1 MDDIPVSALIG
12 ILVFL
17 IIFSGF
23 FSGSETGLMSLNRY
37 RLRHLAD
44 NNHRGAKAAL
54 RLLTRPERLIGV
66 ILLGN
71 NLVNILAASVG
82 TLIGYRLYGEQGAV
96 ISPFVLTALIL
107 VFSEVTPKTLA
118 ALQPERYALPATYAL
133 EPLLKLLYPIVWLT
147 NQASNLIFRV
157 LGITAEHASHYD
169 LNTEELRIVVNE
181 AATVIPQRHQQMLLN
196 ILDLE
201 KITVEDIMIP
211 RNEIVGIDMQDD
223 WDNIVN
229 QITESQHTR
238 LPVYDGDINHI
249 IGFLHLRKALRLFH
263 KPEIANK
270 DNLREMVREAYF
282 VPEGTPL
289 NTQLLHFQR
298 EKRRVGLVVDEYG
311 DIMGLITLEDL
322 LEEIVGEF
330 TTDPSAQIIDIHRL
344 DDGSYLVDGGAS
356 IRELNRTLGWNLP
369 TDGPKTLNG
378 LIIEYLEHI
387 PEPGTSLLLAD
398 YPMEIVQT
406 TSNSVKTVRI
416 DANWKDKQ
424 SKKR

>member
-1 MDDIPVSALIG
+1 MDDIPLSALFG
-12 ILVFL
+12 VLVFL

-44 NNHRGAKAAL
+44 SNHRGAKAAL
-54 RLLTRPERLIGV
+54 RLLARPERLIGV

-71 NLVNILAASVG
+71 NLVNILAASIS
-82 TLIGYRLYGEQGAV
+82 TLIGFRLYGEKGAV
-96 ISPFVLTALIL
+96 ITPFVLTAVVLI
-107 VFSEVTPKTLA
+107 FAEVTPKTLA

-133 EPLLKLLYPIVWLT
+133 EPLLKLLYPVVWLT
-147 NQASNLIFRV
+147 NQASNLLFRI
-157 LGITAEHASHYD
+157 LGISADKASHYD

-181 AATVIPQRHQQMLLN
+181 AGTVIPQRHQQMLLN

-223 WDNIVN
+223 WDNIVA
-229 QITESQHTR
+229 QIAESQHTK
-238 LPVYDGDINHI
+238 LPVYEGDINHI
-249 IGFLHLRKALRLFH
+249 NGFLHLRKAIRLFQ
-263 KPEIANK
+263 KPETSNK
-270 DNLREMVREAYF
+270 ESLRALVREAYF

-298 EKRRVGLVVDEYG
+298 EKRRIGLVVDEYG

-330 TTDPSAQIIDIHRL
+330 TTDPAAQNVDIHRL
-344 DDGSYLVDGGAS
+344 EDGSYLVDGGAS
-356 IRELNRTLGWNLP
+356 IRELNRTLEWNLP

-387 PEPGTSLLLAD
+387 PEPGTSLRLAD

-406 TSNSVKTVRI
+406 TSSSVKTVRI
-416 DANWKDKQ
+416 DADWKDKL
-424 SKKR
+424 SKND

>member
-1 MDDIPVSALIG
+1 MDDIPISALVG
-12 ILVFL
+12 ILIFL
-17 IIFSGF
+17 IFFSGF

-71 NLVNILAASVG
+71 NLVNILAASIG
-82 TLIGYRLYGEQGAV
+82 TLIGYRLYGDKGAV
-96 ISPFVLTALIL
+96 ISPFVLTALVLI
-107 VFSEVTPKTLA
+107 FSEVTPKTLA
-118 ALQPERYALPATYAL
+118 ALQPERYALPATYVL

-147 NQASNLIFRV
+147 NQASNLIFRL
-157 LGITAEHASHYD
+157 LGISAERASHYD
-169 LNTEELRIVVNE
+169 LNTDELRIVVNE

-211 RNEIVGIDMQDD
+211 RNEIVGIDLQND
-223 WDNIVN
+223 WDTIVT

-238 LPVYDGDINHI
+238 LPVFDGDINHI
-249 IGFLHLRKALRLFH
+249 SGFLHLRKALRLFH
-263 KPEIANK
+263 KPETSNK
-270 DNLREMVREAYF
+270 ENLIGLVREAYF

-289 NTQLLHFQR
+289 NTQLLNFQR

-330 TTDPSAQIIDIHRL
+330 TTDPAAQNIDIHRL
-344 DDGSYLVDGGAS
+344 DDGSYLVDGGTS
-356 IRELNRTLGWNLP
+356 IRELNRTLDWNLP
-369 TDGPKTLNG
+369 TDGPKTVNG
-378 LIIEYLEHI
+378 LIIEYLEQI
-387 PEPGTSLLLAD
+387 PETGTSLLLAD

-406 TSNSVKTVRI
+406 TSSSVKTVRI
-416 DANWKDKQ
+416 DANWKQKQ
-424 SKKR
+424 SKKN